1 MVKSETLVRSNTF
14 KVGWALL
21 LVVAALF
28 TLNHIVLSLVISE
41 ERTLFLGWAAFNVYA
56 LLVIAIPLR
65 HAARWAWITSW
76 VLVAVF
82 ASAMVFNAQIGPYY
96 LGAAAVMTVGL
107 LLTAP
112 AFFSRGLPSPQC

>member
-1 MVKSETLVRSNTF
+1 MVRSERLVRSSAF
-14 KVGWALL
+14 KIGWALL
-21 LVVAALF
+21 LVVSVLF
-28 TLNHIVLSLVISE
+28 TLNHVVQSVVSSE

-65 HAARWAWITSW
+65 QGARWAWITSW

-82 ASAMVFNAQIGPYY
+82 AGTIFLDAQIGVYY
-96 LGAAAVMTVGL
+96 LGAAVVMAVGL

-112 AFFSRGLPSPQC
+112 AFFSRGLPSPQG